1 MRKVPRKDQAKVR
14 NELGTRTEL
23 CTLKH
28 TFSHI
33 LGYQYIG
40 LFTETVRWNILLD
53 GKTKLSGQHAN
64 GAASIAYRVE
74 ENTFIVAASGGPF
87 LKMVKIQVTGETA
100 FEWIEAKYHR
110 PTSDST
116 CKSQLTFDLDC
127 FHGTPMT
134 VKSYNVVLLA
144 EKISG
149 IQISMS
155 GCHD

>member
-1 MRKVPRKDQAKVR
+1 ML
-14 NELGTRTEL
+14 E
-23 CTLKH
+23 
-28 TFSHI
+28 
-33 LGYQYIG
+33 
-40 LFTETVRWNILLD
+40 
-53 GKTKLSGQHAN
+53 GKTKLFGTAVN
-64 GAASIAYRVE
+64 AAADIAYRVK
-74 ENTFIVAASGGPF
+74 ENTFIVAASGGNF
-87 LKMVKIQVTGETA
+87 LKMVKIKVTGDTT

-134 VKSYNVVLLA
+134 VKSYNVVLRA

-155 GCHD
+155 GCHDYHNYYIIISPCISFTILLNRFHYGC